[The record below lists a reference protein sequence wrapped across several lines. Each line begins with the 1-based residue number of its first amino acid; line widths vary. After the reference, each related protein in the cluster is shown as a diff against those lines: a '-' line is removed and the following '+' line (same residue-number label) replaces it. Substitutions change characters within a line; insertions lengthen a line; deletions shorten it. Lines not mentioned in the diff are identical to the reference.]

1 MTVILESYKMSPT
14 IDPHDFLS
22 RGSFQTVGSEKSKPE
37 ASNIAQLSKKCLEF
51 RQTNGAG
58 ISGAEFQGEGTYTDI
73 CSNVTCVSLS

>member
-37 ASNIAQLSKKCLEF
+37 ASNIA
-51 RQTNGAG
+51 
-58 ISGAEFQGEGTYTDI
+58 
-73 CSNVTCVSLS
+73 